1 MGWWTPEAAG
11 PGVLRKELSLAIPS
25 PYVLRET
32 GSNLVR
38 NIVMTVAAVVTMA
51 VSLTALGGVLIMR
64 QAVNQATV
72 QYQHGVE
79 MIIFMQ
85 ATASQQE
92 ISGMHQEL
100 VSMVPS
106 QINRCFYVDKA
117 QAWSEF
123 KQIFSGEPDMVKV
136 MDVQKMPPSFR
147 CVPARAQSV
156 SVLAAKF
163 QQQAG
168 VLDVKYPGQAIK
180 EELARFATLRN
191 VALVVAGGVM
201 LGAIALV
208 VNTIQL
214 AIFAR
219 RREVAVMKLVGATN
233 WFIRV
238 PFMLEGLTEGLVGAV
253 IAFAVTYFARNTL
266 ASFTGSNPFIPSL
279 PLYVSPHAALLTGV
293 FVVVVGALVGALGSG
308 FAVRRFLSV

>member
-1 MGWWTPEAAG
+1 ME
-11 PGVLRKELSLAIPS
+11 VPS

-38 NIVMTVAAVVTMA
+38 NIVMTVAAIVTMA

-64 QAVNQATV
+64 QAVNTATV
-72 QYQHGVE
+72 QYQHGVQF
-79 MIIFMQ
+79 IVFMNPK
-85 ATASQQE
+85 ASAQE
-92 ISGMHQEL
+92 IIGMRQEL
-100 VSMVPS
+100 ATMVPAQVQS
-106 QINRCFYVDKA
+106 CSYTDKA
-117 QAWSEF
+117 QAF
-123 KQIFSGEPDMVKV
+123 AQFRQIFRGEPDMVKV
-136 MDVQKMPPSFR
+136 MKPGLMPSSFG
-147 CVPARAQSV
+147 CVPAKAQDISQ
-156 SVLAAKF
+156 LASEIGG
-163 QQQAG
+163 QAG
-168 VLDVKYPGQAIK
+168 VLQVSYLGQEIRD
-180 EELARFATLRN
+180 ELAHFSALRA

-238 PFMLEGLTEGLVGAV
+238 PFMLEGLVEGLVGAG
-253 IAFAVTYFARNTL
+253 IAFGVTYATRNTL
-266 ASFTGSNPFIPSL
+266 ASFTGTNPYFVNV
-279 PLYVSPHAALLTGV
+279 PLDVSSHAALLTGIFIV
-293 FVVVVGALVGALGSG
+293 AVGVLVGALGSG